1 MICPP
6 EIGMDLQV
14 RLPPTLAAIHNFIRD
29 LDPTDL
35 SNFTEVEDIQPG
47 WRSGDLADV
56 LPHRAERERANNRR
70 DNIANAMWVQYQQ
83 VPRCRG

>member
-1 MICPP
+1 
-6 EIGMDLQV
+6 MDLQV
-14 RLPPTLAAIHNFIRD
+14 RLPPALTAIHNFIRD

-35 SNFTEVEDIQPG
+35 SDFTEVEDIQPG
-47 WRSGDLADV
+47 WCSGDLADA

-83 VPRCRG
+83 YLAAGGDDDSN